1 MATKRVD
8 YRVFDEK
15 CCIYTVKNIFLEGL
29 LVSMFELVSGT
40 EPSKMS
46 RKHCHNTIIYIY
58 MCMYIYLYL
67 YIYISVCVTI
77 QNKLAVWAATP
88 REAGWIQLNPS
99 LHSWTSTSSATAR
112 RSRSTAAVPAQA
124 RQLCLQRLID
134 PNKTFRQQS
143 SYQVKVDPSNW
154 YCFGFHNTILNMF
167 LQMTSSRNTQH
178 YFFTPVH

>member
-15 CCIYTVKNIFLEGL
+15 CCIYTVKNDVLEGF

-46 RKHCHNTIIYIY
+46 RKHCHNTIIHVYIY
-58 MCMYIYLYL
+58 MYKYVHVYIYIYVYIYMHV

-88 REAGWIQLNPS
+88 REAG
-99 LHSWTSTSSATAR
+99 
-112 RSRSTAAVPAQA
+112 
-124 RQLCLQRLID
+124 
-134 PNKTFRQQS
+134 
-143 SYQVKVDPSNW
+143 
-154 YCFGFHNTILNMF
+154 
-167 LQMTSSRNTQH
+167 
-178 YFFTPVH
+178 